1 MRLLHAAGVPLAER
15 GSRCQL
21 NNLSSPPQTERSF
34 CLSTRAA
41 ISLSLLS
48 LFYFYCFDSIRHS
61 TTFFLYLFK
70 SGHDD
75 INLFFLPALSL
86 SRPAFHQDVLTGQ
99 VGCKSK
105 NIRTSFSK
113 KQLCSAGM
121 ASEIIIPSPPLQER
135 TTGSS
140 SLKTSHQKEKQR
152 KKEPFLLI
160 F

>member
-1 MRLLHAAGVPLAER
+1 MSIEQFIFATSDRAFILSVHQGNYFSFTSLPLFLLFRLY
-15 GSRCQL
+15 
-21 NNLSSPPQTERSF
+21 SP
-34 CLSTRAA
+34 
-41 ISLSLLS
+41 
-48 LFYFYCFDSIRHS
+48 FDDVL
-61 TTFFLYLFK
+61 LYLFK

-121 ASEIIIPSPPLQER
+121 ASEIIIPLAASAG
-135 TTGSS
+135 T
-140 SLKTSHQKEKQR
+140 
-152 KKEPFLLI
+152 
-160 F
+160 